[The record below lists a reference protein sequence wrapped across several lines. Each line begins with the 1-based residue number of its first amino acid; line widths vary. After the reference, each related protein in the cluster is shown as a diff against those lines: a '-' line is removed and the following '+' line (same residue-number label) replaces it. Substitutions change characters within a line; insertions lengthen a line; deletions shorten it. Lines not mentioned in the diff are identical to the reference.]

1 MLFKKL
7 KTSSAWW
14 QTSLLIVIMF
24 IPAPALAGPGLP
36 FGGQI
41 IATIPCICSL
51 NLLIINRPIGN
62 TSYPFLIFGIGSI
75 LYPFFDLWKPGTF
88 IMGNYGLIDACVI
101 FVGGEHPCKPIMI
114 APRIFMVGTSL

>member
-1 MLFKKL
+1 MNRVKKITKWFL
-7 KTSSAWW
+7 VSW
-14 QTSLLIVIMF
+14 LVLILAAPF
-24 IPAPALAGPGLP
+24 PALAGPGLP

-41 IATIPCICSL
+41 IATIPCVCSL

-88 IMGNYGLIDACVI
+88 IMGTYVAADVCVI
-101 FVGGEHPCKPIMI
+101 FVGGDHPCKPIMI

>member
-1 MLFKKL
+1 MATKL
-7 KTSSAWW
+7 KNLTKYFLVVW
-14 QTSLLIVIMF
+14 LVLIVAVPF
-24 IPAPALAGPGLP
+24 PAIAGPGLP

-41 IATIPCICSL
+41 IATIPCVCSL

-88 IMGNYGLIDACVI
+88 IMGNYGLVDACVI
-101 FVGGEHPCKPIMI
+101 FVGGDHPCKPIMI